1 MPTKRAS
8 RKEIRSFTRPISH
21 WDKLQ
26 PTWQHFICLA
36 FLLILPLFQ
45 YSDVIIGDKRF
56 FSPDIIQWRASAESV
71 IQHRET
77 YEQEPLWAEN
87 MFSGMPAYIVSY
99 MRSVPHFDNIFKWMV
114 PIFPAAALW
123 VMLVGIY
130 LFLLRLK
137 LHPLAALTGA
147 VIVGLT
153 TYMPIIVGA
162 GHNAKVYAL
171 AFIPWMFYGYML
183 LTRSKNWLLG
193 LAVFALAAN
202 LELRAGHPQVTY
214 FFLYLFFIWWV
225 YDTVKAYRAGI
236 LPDWMKKTGLIAAA
250 GLLALA
256 ANIQPYW
263 SIYEYSPYS
272 IRGGSGAEERT
283 GLDLDY
289 AMAWSHGWFELT
301 TFAVPGIMGG
311 SSADGL
317 YWGPKIMT
325 SGPHYLGAL
334 AILLVLI
341 ALFKVKSGLK
351 WVFLSGAVLTAL
363 FALGENFLAF
373 NKLFF
378 EYMPFFNKFRAPEKW
393 LMVTTFSLGMLAALG
408 ANWLFSTEKEEKVTT
423 VRDTLW
429 PSVAAL
435 GIGFLL
441 LFAVSNLL
449 TFTKAGERQL
459 IATQIARAN
468 QVEVTDPRVSEIAG
482 RLLAEFRVER
492 ELLAQSDTTRFLL
505 FTGAGVVLLA
515 AFTAAK
521 LPAYVVIL
529 VFIALLTADLSSVG
543 KRYIPA
549 ASKVD
554 QHLTQRDFL
563 ERQRRPHHTFIQ
575 QQQQDRTYPYRV
587 LPIDENPFN
596 NAIPAY
602 FFPSVGGYTGAKMN
616 RYQDVID
623 NAFFV
628 PPGLN
633 LGLLDMLN
641 VRYIVAASDFGI
653 PDFPV
658 VFEHDS
664 GVVMENRGVLPK
676 VFFPGNVRG
685 VDTPGEALAFIS
697 EPFFSPE
704 VRSVIEKPA
713 DALLMHR
720 ADPRARFT
728 MTRYNA
734 REIEFRVN
742 KREPGYIAISEMYYP
757 AGWRAYV
764 NGEEKPIFAM
774 NFLLRSLHLPA
785 GEHEVRLV
793 FEPRSHYLGSIL
805 SWVFNL
811 TIMGLLGFGLFR
823 VMRPGAVPE
832 TTAPPAPAVATEA
845 PKRP

>member
-1 MPTKRAS
+1 MAQKRAS
-8 RKEIRSFTRPISH
+8 RKEIRSFTRPVSH
-21 WDKLQ
+21 WDKIR
-26 PTWQHFICLA
+26 PAWQHVICLS
-36 FLLILPLFQ
+36 FLFILPLFH
-45 YSDVIIGDKRF
+45 YGDVIIGDKRF

-71 IQHRET
+71 IEHREQ
-77 YEQEPLWAEN
+77 YGEEPLWAEN
-87 MFSGMPAYIVSY
+87 MFSGMPAFIVSY
-99 MRSVPHFDNIFKWMV
+99 VRSVPHFDNIFKWMAPV
-114 PIFPAAALW
+114 FPAAALW

-137 LHPLAALTGA
+137 LHPLAAVTGA
-147 VIVGLT
+147 VILGLT

-183 LTRSKNWLLG
+183 LTRSRHWILG

-202 LELRAGHPQVTY
+202 LEFRAGHPQVTY

-225 YDTVKAYRAGI
+225 YDTVKAWRGGT
-236 LPDWMKKTGLIAAA
+236 LPDWMRKTGLIAAA

-256 ANIQPYW
+256 ANVQPYW

-272 IRGGSGAEERT
+272 IRGGSGAEERS

-301 TFAVPGIMGG
+301 TLAVPGIMGG

-334 AILLVLI
+334 SVLLILL

-351 WVFLSGAVLTAL
+351 WVFLSGAVLSAL
-363 FALGENFLAF
+363 FALGEHFLAF
-373 NKLFF
+373 NQLFF
-378 EYMPFFNKFRAPEKW
+378 EYVPLFNKFRAPEKW

-408 ANWLFSTEKEEKVTT
+408 ANWLFSTERKNEITRLK
-423 VRDTLW
+423 DMLW
-429 PSVAAL
+429 PAAGAAGVGL
-435 GIGFLL
+435 VL
-441 LFAVSNLL
+441 LFAATSLL
-449 TFTKAGERQL
+449 SYNKPGERQQ
-459 IATQIARAN
+459 IAAQIARAN
-468 QVEVTDPRVSEIAG
+468 QVEITDPRVNEAAG
-482 RLLAEFRVER
+482 RFLAEFRIER
-492 ELLAQSDTTRFLL
+492 EQLATNDTIRYLM
-505 FTGAGVVLLA
+505 FTGAGIVVLG
-515 AFTAAK
+515 AFVTAK
-521 LPAYVVIL
+521 LPAYAAIL
-529 VFIALLTADLSSVG
+529 LFIALLTADLTSVG
-543 KRYIPA
+543 KRYIPET
-549 ASKVD
+549 SKVD
-554 QHLTQRDFL
+554 QFISQRDFL

-575 QQQQDRTYPYRV
+575 QQQRERPYPYRV
-587 LPIDENPFN
+587 FPIDDNPFN
-596 NAIPAY
+596 NAVPAY

-616 RYQDVID
+616 RYQDAID

-641 VRYIVAASDFGI
+641 VRYITAAGDFGI

-658 VFEHDS
+658 VFEDDA

-676 VFFPGNVRG
+676 VFFPGNVRAVAG
-685 VDTPGEALAFIS
+685 PAEALAFII

-704 VRSVIEKPA
+704 IRSVIEKEEGE
-713 DALLMHR
+713 LRTHR
-720 ADPRARFT
+720 ADSRARFS

-734 REIEFRVN
+734 RNIEFTVN
-742 KREPGYIAISEMYYP
+742 RSEPGYIAISEMYYP

-764 NGEEKPIFAM
+764 NGEETEIYAM
-774 NFLLRSLHLPA
+774 NFLLRSIYLTA

-805 SWVFNL
+805 SWIFNL
-811 TIMGLLGFGLFR
+811 AILGLLGFGVFR
-823 VMRPGAVPE
+823 VMRPEASAGAVAE
-832 TTAPPAPAVATEA
+832 RTDADENPP
-845 PKRP
+845 RP

>member
-1 MPTKRAS
+1 MPAKRAS

-26 PTWQHFICLA
+26 PAWQHFICLA

-77 YEQEPLWAEN
+77 YGEEPLWAEN

-99 MRSVPHFDNIFKWMV
+99 MRSVPHFDTVFKWMV

-123 VMLVGIY
+123 VLLVGIY

-147 VIVGLT
+147 VILGLT

-183 LTRSKNWLLG
+183 LTRSKHWLLG

-225 YDTVKAYRAGI
+225 YDTVKAYRSGI

-272 IRGGSGAEERT
+272 IRGGSGAEERS

-311 SSADGL
+311 SSAEGT
-317 YWGPKIMT
+317 YWGPKMMT

-334 AILLVLI
+334 AVLLVLI

-363 FALGENFLAF
+363 FALGEHFLAF

-378 EYMPFFNKFRAPEKW
+378 DYMPFFNKFRAPEKW

-408 ANWLFSTEKEEKVTT
+408 ANWLFRTEREGQITRIKDV
-423 VRDTLW
+423 LW

-441 LFAVSNLL
+441 LFAATTQLSY
-449 TFTKAGERQL
+449 TKAGERQL
-459 IATQIARAN
+459 LADQVARMN
-468 QVEVTDPRVSEIAG
+468 QVEVTDPRVAEAVNRFMAEI
-482 RLLAEFRVER
+482 RVER
-492 ELLAQSDTTRFLL
+492 EARAIRDTNRFLL
-505 FTGAGVVLLA
+505 FTAAGVALVV
-515 AFTAAK
+515 AFAAAK
-521 LPAYVVIL
+521 IPAYAVIL
-529 VFIALLTADLSSVG
+529 LFIALLVADLSSVG

-549 ASKVD
+549 GSKVD

-563 ERQRRPHHTFIQ
+563 ERQRRPMHTFIQ
-575 QQQQDRTYPYRV
+575 RQQQDRLYPYRV
-587 LPIDENPFN
+587 FPIDENPFN

-602 FFPSVGGYTGAKMN
+602 FYPSVGGYTGAKMN
-616 RYQDVID
+616 RYQDAID

-628 PPGLN
+628 SPGLN
-633 LGLLDMLN
+633 FGLLDMLN
-641 VRYIVAASDFGI
+641 VRYITAATDFGF

-658 VFEHDS
+658 VFDDDS

-676 VFFPGNVRG
+676 VFFPANVKAVER
-685 VDTPGEALAFIS
+685 PGEALDFIS
-697 EPFFSPE
+697 QPFFSPE
-704 VRSVIEKPA
+704 VRSVVEKQA
-713 DALLMHR
+713 GDLRTHR

-728 MTRYNA
+728 MIRYNA
-734 REIEFRVN
+734 RNIEFTVN

-764 NGEEKPIFAM
+764 NGEEQPLFAM
-774 NFLLRSLHLPA
+774 NFLLRSLHLTA

-811 TIMGLLGFGLFR
+811 AILGLLGLGIFR
-823 VMRPGAVPE
+823 VMRPGPSSKPGGE
-832 TTAPPAPAVATEA
+832 PAVAEA
-845 PKRP
+845 GPKHS